1 MLKQALLSYEG
12 TFVVV
17 SHDRDFLHG
26 LTNRIWD
33 IKDKKVR
40 IHFDDV
46 QEYLKSIQGEK
57 ESTQLKSEVVKIDKK
72 YKPEKTSNREEKKL
86 EKEIKRLERKIEE
99 TDTQIKGLELKIQ
112 NPSSLSENEKNEL
125 YFEHAEKS
133 REAQEL
139 MEKWEKK
146 SLEIEALKD

>member
-1 MLKQALLSYEG
+1 M
-12 TFVVV
+12 
-17 SHDRDFLHG
+17 
-26 LTNRIWD
+26 
-33 IKDKKVR
+33 
-40 IHFDDV
+40 
-46 QEYLKSIQGEK
+46 
-57 ESTQLKSEVVKIDKK
+57 KIDKK

-133 REAQEL
+133 REAEEL

-146 SLEIEALKD
+146 SLEIEALKN